1 MERAEWLKKMRTQA
15 ETLYDHLGP
24 AYWVT
29 FGVQPDPV
37 HHEFVAKFLQRL
49 PPNATILDAGCG
61 AGRFDG
67 VLVEGGRR
75 VLGIDQSA
83 GMLRRAREHFPEER
97 FPTLRY
103 KKMGLQEMDFQSEFD
118 RVACIQAME
127 HVSPEDWPGILSR
140 LRAALKPEGVLYLA
154 LDMADWEEVRSAHER
169 ALAQGLPAV
178 YGEVVDEVD
187 VSLAE
192 VAALASGE
200 IRAEKA
206 DRAVY
211 HYYPSDH
218 QVETWL
224 EQAGLR
230 VEEEGRGDGYR
241 HLLVRSLID

>member
-15 ETLYDHLGP
+15 EALYDHLGP

-49 PPNATILDAGCG
+49 PPNAAILDAGCG

-67 VLVEGGRR
+67 VLVEDGHR

-83 GMLRRAREHFPEER
+83 GMLRRAREHFPEAR

-103 KKMGLQEMDFQSEFD
+103 EKMGLQEMDFRDQFD
-118 RVACIQAME
+118 GVACIQAME
-127 HVSPEDWPGILSR
+127 HVSPEDWPGILQR
-140 LRAALKPEGVLYLA
+140 LRAALKPGGVLYLA
-154 LDMADWEEVRSAHER
+154 LDMPDWDEVRSAHER

-178 YGEVVDEVD
+178 HGEVVDEVD
-187 VSLAE
+187 AALAE
-192 VAALASGE
+192 VAAQDSQE
-200 IRAEKA
+200 IHAEKA
-206 DRAVY
+206 DHAVY
-211 HYYPSDH
+211 HYYPSDQ

-230 VEEEGRGDGYR
+230 IEEEGTGDGYR
-241 HLLVRSLID
+241 HLLVRSR